1 MPLAVIVSCF
11 FSSSLLIFSNRALW
25 AFTSLSCASRSAS
38 DTSTCELDRVQ
49 DTVEASPT
57 IMGTVMFFSTVSTD
71 ATGIKSAVS

>member
-1 MPLAVIVSCF
+1 M
-11 FSSSLLIFSNRALW
+11 
-25 AFTSLSCASRSAS
+25 SCASRSAS